1 MGFGT
6 GNYKDHKMEQ
16 IADKGNGNYA
26 YIDNI
31 LEAVVVIMKRKSEML
46 DATV

>member
-1 MGFGT
+1 MAET
-6 GNYKDHKMEQ
+6 

-31 LEAVVVIMKRKSEML
+31 TEAKKVLVNELSGTLFAVAKRCKT
-46 DATV
+46 TVRIQS